1 MICLR
6 AKRACSKSAPPQCCG
21 PSGIGCARKVSDSSM
36 SEPRFNV
43 SPRKTGSSPPEVET
57 ELTHLYSLAGGQ
69 RHDLFQTSA
78 RTGSGRGREALVRLC
93 TRVLA
98 ADPEGPVC
106 WCGMQPHPALAR
118 ALAPHPH
125 GFAPCHPGS
134 CRPQAKTAEERSCR
148 DLLIH

>member
-1 MICLR
+1 M
-6 AKRACSKSAPPQCCG
+6 
-21 PSGIGCARKVSDSSM
+21 RK
-36 SEPRFNV
+36 PRFNLP
-43 SPRKTGSSPPEVET
+43 PRKTGSSPPEVKT
-57 ELTHLYSLAGGQ
+57 ELTRLYSLADEQ

-78 RTGSGRGREALVRLC
+78 RTGSGRSREALVHSC
-93 TRVLA
+93 NRVLA

-106 WCGMQPHPALAR
+106 WCCMPCHPPSAL

-134 CRPQAKTAEERSCR
+134 CRPQAKTAEERSCH